1 MDKSTLLNEIVNHAN
16 FKDELINALCGD
28 DTIKDHFYS
37 YDFNVCYK
45 HIDIC
50 DELRANLID
59 TLIDNFD
66 SVKSTFLKVF
76 NDASFRKLYEF
87 LASLEGS
94 WGYDFNELIGSLLD
108 DCLIDALKIVYSKY
122 KSDLTFNFECAL
134 DSYVKW
140 ELSDILNKANPKQL
154 LAFESVFNDHVD
166 NFEFETDIYASV
178 FNCSGVVCA
187 LNEHLAIKK
196 NPKIRNEY
204 YSMFVLMLGACA
216 RDANKAMN
224 ACGVD

>member
-16 FKDELINALCGD
+16 FKDELLNALCGD

-37 YDFNVCYK
+37 YDFDDRYK

-76 NDASFRKLYEF
+76 NDVSFRKLYEF
-87 LASLEGS
+87 LATLEGS

-108 DCLIDALKIVYSKY
+108 DCLIDAFKNVYRKC
-122 KSDLTFNFECAL
+122 KSDLTFNFKETL

-140 ELSDILNKANPKQL
+140 ELNDILYKANPKQL
-154 LAFESVFNDHVD
+154 LAFESVINNHVD
-166 NFEFETDIYASV
+166 NFEFEIDVFASV
-178 FNCSGVVCA
+178 FNCSGLVCA

-216 RDANKAMN
+216 RDACKAMQ
-224 ACGVD
+224 ACEVD